1 MSNSKKQAD
10 NEVFYTL
17 LPATAKDRVYSMFD
31 IWGVQICFGI
41 AAWFFLIGS
50 QTGMWL
56 DAKEAIPTV
65 IFGNCFALLLM
76 APIAIISARYGV
88 EQMQGTIGIFGQR
101 FTPINLIMFYVT
113 VFCGLALATSMFGK
127 SATKFWAAIFGPD
140 HFLSQNY
147 IVWALICLVL
157 GLLVAWLGP
166 DSMKLLINLAA
177 IFMVVVLIGLV
188 IYLFKFHGATEIF
201 NAKPAAPLVVEGSA
215 ALNHRWNIAAAFEI
229 NVGLGL
235 SWTYWYGQWTRLAKT
250 EGGAYHGCLWGWGGL
265 SAIAGVFSALAALA
279 IQQYDPTTWL
289 VEVGTKTGITILP
302 IIGLLLMAVANI
314 MAVTTLIY
322 PGAISFRTHY
332 PKVSWNVSLAVTSVP
347 ALALILIPGF
357 YDSIASIY
365 SLVGALCV
373 LYGAIIVVDYHFLTK
388 GVYDLRSTFNKKQG
402 YMYWHGFNPAAAI
415 AWICGAVFYL
425 WTFNPFYLTS
435 ANGWFPYITAGV
447 PTCILTGIIYYVL
460 MKTWVMK
467 VWPQPIKLV
476 KDEK

>member
-1 MSNSKKQAD
+1 MSKGTKSAE

-17 LPATAKDRVYSMFD
+17 IPATQKDRIYSMGD
-31 IWGVQICFGI
+31 IWGIQICFGI

-56 DAKEAIPTV
+56 PAKTAIPTV

-88 EQMQGTIGIFGQR
+88 EQMQGTIPIFGQR
-101 FTPINLIMFYVT
+101 FTPINLAMFYVT
-113 VFCGLALATSMFGK
+113 VFCGLALATLMFGK
-127 SATKFWAAIFGPD
+127 GAVKFWTAIFGPD

-147 IVWALICLVL
+147 YIWALLCLIL
-157 GLLVAWLGP
+157 GLLVAYLGP
-166 DSMKLLINLAA
+166 DTMKWLINAA
-177 IFMVVVLIGLV
+177 AVFMVIVLIGLV
-188 IYLFKFHGATEIF
+188 IYLFKYHGVREIF
-201 NAKPAAPLVVEGSA
+201 NAKPAAPIVIDGNP
-215 ALNHRWNIAAAFEI
+215 ALSHRWNIAAAFEI

-250 EGGAYHGCLWGWGGL
+250 EGAAYHGCMWGWGAL

-279 IQQYDPTTWL
+279 IGQYDPTVWL
-289 VEVGTKTGITILP
+289 VEVGKNTGITFLP

-322 PGAISFRTHY
+322 PGAVSFRTHY
-332 PKVSWNVSLAVTSVP
+332 PKVRWNTALAVSSVP

-373 LYGAIIVVDYHFLTK
+373 LYGAIIVVDYHFITK
-388 GVYDLRSTFNKKQG
+388 GVYDIRRTFNKKEG
-402 YMYWHGFNPAAAI
+402 YMYWHGFNPAALI

-425 WTFNPFYLTS
+425 WTFNPFTITS
-435 ANGWFPYITAGV
+435 PSGWFPYITAGV
-447 PTCILTGIIYYVL
+447 PTCVLTGLIYYVL
-460 MKTWVMK
+460 MKSWVMK
-467 VWPQPIKLV
+467 VWPQPLKL
-476 KDEK
+476 EK